1 MFWSTYSFVRL
12 SLQKQWETHRCEQS
26 EGWGRGAQGR
36 AGWPRRTWCSW
47 KPTQGTTRTQSRWK
61 AQAPLEQSLSALAG
75 VVQGLHIRLPQRE
88 AHPPSLREDL
98 QPMFSEWQC
107 PRLLR
112 PHLQVPP
119 PHLRML
125 EAIFFTNDYQFN
137 RKYIS
142 FVYSVVCLG
151 EIYIYRTF
159 DTDGNGYIDFKEFLL
174 AIDIT
179 SSGTAE
185 EKLGWAFRWV
195 ALIIRPGL
203 CPFQSSGFF
212 NWKKLLRNIAV
223 KHMGELYI

>member
-1 MFWSTYSFVRL
+1 MVLKKKILSKFWSTYSFVRL

-61 AQAPLEQSLSALAG
+61 AQAPLELSLRQLAG

-137 RKYIS
+137 RKYLLCTLWLVLGRFIFTGLSTLTATGTLTSKSS
-142 FVYSVVCLG
+142 FLRSTSLQVEQPRRSWGGRLG
-151 EIYIYRTF
+151 E
-159 DTDGNGYIDFKEFLL
+159 
-174 AIDIT
+174 
-179 SSGTAE
+179 
-185 EKLGWAFRWV
+185 WRW
-195 ALIIRPGL
+195 L
-203 CPFQSSGFF
+203 
-212 NWKKLLRNIAV
+212 
-223 KHMGELYI
+223 

>member
-1 MFWSTYSFVRL
+1 MFGKKWFKKKILSKFWSTYSFVRL

-61 AQAPLEQSLSALAG
+61 AQAPLELSLRQLAG

-98 QPMFSEWQC
+98 QPMFSKWQC

-137 RKYIS
+137 RKYLLCTLWLVLGRFIFTGLSTLTATGTLTSKSS
-142 FVYSVVCLG
+142 FLRSTSLQVEQLRRSWDGRLG
-151 EIYIYRTF
+151 EWHW
-159 DTDGNGYIDFKEFLL
+159 L
-174 AIDIT
+174 
-179 SSGTAE
+179 
-185 EKLGWAFRWV
+185 
-195 ALIIRPGL
+195 
-203 CPFQSSGFF
+203 
-212 NWKKLLRNIAV
+212 
-223 KHMGELYI
+223 